1 MQISFYRQLL
11 GDRDS
16 IRLYCSINLSEQ
28 DVVSYKVSRPVSVAH
43 LFSTLLLGLVKDAA
57 RPAYWVPDQDI
68 LSCHN
73 CQREFTAK
81 LSKHH
86 CRACG
91 QGVCDDC
98 SPERRAVPSRGWD
111 HPVRVCTSCNQKPG
125 EL

>member
-1 MQISFYRQLL
+1 AR
-11 GDRDS
+11 
-16 IRLYCSINLSEQ
+16 
-28 DVVSYKVSRPVSVAH
+28 
-43 LFSTLLLGLVKDAA
+43 FSPPFIDAA

-73 CQREFTAK
+73 CQRDFTAK

-98 SPERRAVPSRGWD
+98 SPERRPVPSRGWD
-111 HPVRVCTSCNQKPG
+111 HPVRVCILIHMFHVVYVFSFLIVVLILHKPRIVLKLLAFHLITG
-125 EL
+125 F

>member
-1 MQISFYRQLL
+1 MSVFMGFY
-11 GDRDS
+11 
-16 IRLYCSINLSEQ
+16 
-28 DVVSYKVSRPVSVAH
+28 VSLV
-43 LFSTLLLGLVKDAA
+43 GLVKDAA

-73 CQREFTAK
+73 CCREFTAK

-111 HPVRVCTSCNQKPG
+111 HPVRVCASCNQKLG
-125 EL
+125 DL

>member
-1 MQISFYRQLL
+1 MFVFISYLK
-11 GDRDS
+11 DS
-16 IRLYCSINLSEQ
+16 IFASTCLLY
-28 DVVSYKVSRPVSVAH
+28 
-43 LFSTLLLGLVKDAA
+43 FLGLVKDAA

-91 QGVCDDC
+91 QGVCDEC

-111 HPVRVCTSCNQKPG
+111 HPVRVCAGCNQKPG